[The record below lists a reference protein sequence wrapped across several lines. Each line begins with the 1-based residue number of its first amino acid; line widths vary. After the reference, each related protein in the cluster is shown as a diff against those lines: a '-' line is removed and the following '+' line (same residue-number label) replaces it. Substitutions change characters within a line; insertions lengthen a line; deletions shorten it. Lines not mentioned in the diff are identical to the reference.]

1 MREQAARAQAKARR
15 IRKDFLH
22 KTSKSLAEK
31 AGAAVALEDL
41 KVAQMVRRPKAKPVV
56 DGEGNVVRFERNR
69 AAQKAGLNKAILNVG
84 WGDFRTLIEYKLRE
98 RNKFLATVSPQ
109 YTSQECSKCA
119 HVDAGN
125 RRTQEHFQ
133 CLQCGHTDNADTNA
147 SQVIKKRFLTQ
158 LRNGTLPPKGK
169 ASKKIAARRKPGAV
183 TPTEV
188 RCQPVEPCVRL
199 GSNPERGLRSRKRP
213 LAREACSG

>member
-1 MREQAARAQAKARR
+1 LS
-15 IRKDFLH
+15 D
-22 KTSKSLAEK
+22 K

-41 KVAQMVRRPKAKPVV
+41 KVAQMIRRPKAKPVV
-56 DGEGNVVRFERNR
+56 DGEGNVVRFEKNR

-98 RNKFLATVSPQ
+98 RNKFLATVSPE

-147 SQVIKKRFLTQ
+147 SKIIKKRFLTQ

-199 GSNPERGLRSRKRP
+199 GSNPERGRRSRKGP
-213 LAREACSG
+213 LAREACSGYDAREGVNIPTKLVPFRGECFTC